1 MRRWLFGSTVA
12 MSAVALMF
20 VSTVP
25 AQACGDE
32 VFGNPGNPSSA
43 AHAGHTGP
51 KAEGLAATSAVKNVD
66 LVANVPDAA
75 GATSVRFLKYGHKD
89 VLFVSGT
96 FGLKS
101 YDVDNPRKPK
111 LLGEVKLPGFWQGE
125 DTEVD
130 EKRKLVFL
138 ARDPRAYGGNTQTGE
153 SGIYTVDAKRPD
165 KLEVVSY
172 VKVPAGHTTSCV
184 NDCRYVWTGGPAKAD
199 NQPADW
205 GGRPIWV
212 TDMSNPRKPKV
223 FPNPIDL
230 YRNDG
235 KTDYAHDVQVD
246 ALGIAWSSGRGGVR
260 GYWTEGWHRDP
271 VTGKFR
277 RATALDPVPYAGGGV
292 NELAAPSKFMH
303 NSYRPVGWRQ
313 KDGGDHERW
322 GRNGDLI
329 YATEESFLDGCAGD
343 GVLVIASLK
352 GSYNGE
358 GWRSTP
364 DKPFRLKTIGSWS
377 VAGQEGSD
385 PASGDCSAHYFD
397 VEGKILV
404 QSFYAQGTRFIDIS
418 DPTNPR
424 QIAYHRPGDG
434 RSWYPAWHK
443 GYVFVA
449 DNLRGI
455 DILKLSR

>member
-1 MRRWLFGSTVA
+1 

-51 KAEGLAATSAVKNVD
+51 KAEGLAASSAVKNVD

-138 ARDPRAYGGNTQTGE
+138 ARDPRAFGGNTQTGE

-165 KLEVVSY
+165 KLEVISY

-184 NDCRYVWTGGPAKAD
+184 NDCRYVWTGGPAKAAD
-199 NQPADW
+199 QPADW

-212 TDMSNPRKPKV
+212 TDMTNPRKPKV
-223 FPNPIDL
+223 NPNPIDL

-246 ALGIAWSSGRGGVR
+246 AMGIAWSSGRGGVR
-260 GYWTEGWHRDP
+260 GFWTEGWHRDP

-303 NSYRPVGWRQ
+303 NSYRPVGWRA

-322 GRNGDLI
+322 GRNGDLV
-329 YATEESFLDGCAGD
+329 YATEESFMDGCAGD

-397 VEGKILV
+397 VEGKVLV
-404 QSFYAQGTRFIDIS
+404 QSFYGQGTRFLDIS

-424 QIAYHRPGDG
+424 QIAYHRPADG

-449 DNLRGI
+449 DGTRGI
-455 DILKLSR
+455 DVLKLTR

>member
-1 MRRWLFGSTVA
+1 

-32 VFGNPGNPSSA
+32 VFGNPSSAA

-51 KAEGLAATSAVKNVD
+51 KAEGVAASSAVKNVD

-111 LLGEVKLPGFWQGE
+111 LLGEYKLPGYWQGE

-138 ARDPRAYGGNTQTGE
+138 ARDPRAFGGNTRTGE
-153 SGIYTVDAKRPD
+153 SGIYTIDAKRPD
-165 KLEVVSY
+165 RLELASY

-184 NDCRYVWTGGPAKAD
+184 NDCRYVWSGGPAKAD

-212 TDMSNPRKPKV
+212 TDMKDPRHPRV

-246 ALGIAWSSGRGGVR
+246 AAGIAWSSGAGGVR
-260 GYWTEGWHRDP
+260 GFWTEGWHRDP
-271 VTGKFR
+271 VSGKFR
-277 RATALDPVPYAGGGV
+277 KATAIDPVPYAGGGI

-303 NSYRPVGWRQ
+303 NSYRPTGWRQ
-313 KDGGDHERW
+313 QDGGDSERW

-329 YATEESFLDGCAGD
+329 YATEESFMDGCAAD

-352 GSYNGE
+352 GSYGGE

-397 VEGKILV
+397 VRGNILV
-404 QSFYAQGTRFIDIS
+404 QSFYAQGTRFLDIS

-424 QIAYHRPGDG
+424 QIAYHRPTDG

-449 DNLRGI
+449 DHVRGI
-455 DILKLSR
+455 DVLKLTR